1 MKKYVITALIVA
13 LVIVA
18 IPFLPGLAEII
29 ISLLVPPRRY
39 YLIGVIIIGLLIAI
53 LNELRRRK

>member
-18 IPFLPGLAEII
+18 VPFLPGLAEII
-29 ISLLVPPRRY
+29 ISFLVPPLLY
-39 YLIGVIIIGLLIAI
+39 YLIAVIIIGLLIAI